1 MSSHWTVLKVA
12 NTFSQGCITHNTSFT
27 KSKLPH
33 TQQCKSN
40 FYLSTFVYD
49 NKQQVFLS
57 VSHFPR
63 YEKSKT
69 LTVLAKSFFHSE
81 CSFDFAFFNF
91 SRPFKV
97 TEGNVLH
104 LGPFNS
110 KVNAELEEWNA
121 SDTQSDRWRLMFIT
135 TSLAQTGVCS
145 HWYSHFSSK
154 GVVMR

>member
-1 MSSHWTVLKVA
+1 MSSHWTVMKVA
-12 NTFSQGCITHNTSFT
+12 NTFSQGCIIHNTSFT

-81 CSFDFAFFNF
+81 CSFDFDALF
-91 SRPFKV
+91 STSLGLSRSTKV
-97 TEGNVLH
+97 TSFTLAHLIRRSMPNWRSEMLQIHKATGEG
-104 LGPFNS
+104 
-110 KVNAELEEWNA
+110 
-121 SDTQSDRWRLMFIT
+121 
-135 TSLAQTGVCS
+135 
-145 HWYSHFSSK
+145 
-154 GVVMR
+154 